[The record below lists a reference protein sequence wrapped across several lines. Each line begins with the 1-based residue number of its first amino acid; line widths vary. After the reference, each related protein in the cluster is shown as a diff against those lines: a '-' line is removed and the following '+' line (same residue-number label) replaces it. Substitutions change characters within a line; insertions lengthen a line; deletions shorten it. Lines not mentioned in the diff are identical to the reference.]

1 MLKVSER
8 LTEEIEQGKR
18 ELDAFGLDLRV
29 AAPGIIRSVDC
40 ARQTCTVQL
49 AIR

>member
-29 AAPGIIRSVDC
+29 AAPGIIPMYRSS
-40 ARQTCTVQL
+40 CTR
-49 AIR
+49 AAATA